1 MGYQSS
7 WIPEVRDIALCLE
20 LAFLWQCNLVAEIK
34 SNSKSNRM
42 TFSAHFLFY
51 VLIYFLPSNIASFLY
66 YSNLIS
72 RLRNFKIRTN
82 CLVTYLKKYY
92 WASGLWM
99 FKGVTVH
106 FSRPTLMYFTLVYVS
121 VYITAAYCSTPNP
134 PVNGSVHSQTGTKL
148 GSTLRF
154 SCDQG
159 FRLIG
164 QSSATCTRTPQGIYQ
179 WNAPVPL
186 CQGGL
191 NLFIQNNFVLIPRL
205 CIYLFIFI

>member
-1 MGYQSS
+1 MFFFVVC
-7 WIPEVRDIALCLE
+7 IC
-20 LAFLWQCNLVAEIK
+20 
-34 SNSKSNRM
+34 
-42 TFSAHFLFY
+42 AH
-51 VLIYFLPSNIASFLY
+51 V
-66 YSNLIS
+66 
-72 RLRNFKIRTN
+72 
-82 CLVTYLKKYY
+82 
-92 WASGLWM
+92 
-99 FKGVTVH
+99 
-106 FSRPTLMYFTLVYVS
+106 
-121 VYITAAYCSTPNP
+121 TAAYCSAPNP

-191 NLFIQNNFVLIPRL
+191 NLFTQKHLVSIPRLLCICIYCSLPVLIPL
-205 CIYLFIFI
+205 IFIQCLNLSKVQFCSPQLCLMLACLFMKKQSKDISL